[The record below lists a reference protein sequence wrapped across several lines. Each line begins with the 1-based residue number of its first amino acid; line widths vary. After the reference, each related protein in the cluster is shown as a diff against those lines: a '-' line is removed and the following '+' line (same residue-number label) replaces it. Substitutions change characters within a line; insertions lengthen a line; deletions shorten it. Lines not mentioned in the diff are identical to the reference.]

1 MQCNLDNVRTTKKIL
16 QINPEEVKALYE
28 ELAHLDVKFMN
39 MTADTEAFI
48 HNLYADKNKFLK
60 IKDNVLTEH

>member
-1 MQCNLDNVRTTKKIL
+1 M

-28 ELAHLDVKFMN
+28 ELAHLDVKFMK